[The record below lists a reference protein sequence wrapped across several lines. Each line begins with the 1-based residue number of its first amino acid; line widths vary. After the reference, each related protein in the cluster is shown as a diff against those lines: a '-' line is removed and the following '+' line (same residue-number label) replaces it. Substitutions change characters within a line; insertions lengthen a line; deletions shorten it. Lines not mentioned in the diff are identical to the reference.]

1 MINLDGPALCAL
13 ISSTVTT
20 INTSSVSAAV
30 PLDGFAAAMAS
41 LASTC
46 RAEASK
52 YVVTR
57 GGTRVWGRGGGRDV
71 AQLTATW
78 LRLYTD
84 WNP

>member
-30 PLDGFAAAMAS
+30 PVDGFAAAMAS
-41 LASTC
+41 LPSTC

-52 YVVTR
+52 YVMTR
-57 GGTRVWGRGGGRDV
+57 DGNR
-71 AQLTATW
+71 A
-78 LRLYTD
+78 
-84 WNP
+84 